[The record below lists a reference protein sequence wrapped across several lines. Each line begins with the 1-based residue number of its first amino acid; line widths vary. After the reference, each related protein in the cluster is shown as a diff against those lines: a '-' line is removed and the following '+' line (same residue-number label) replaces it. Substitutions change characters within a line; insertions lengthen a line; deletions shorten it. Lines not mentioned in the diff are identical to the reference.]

1 MDSVGQIP
9 GKATFPALKYH
20 IYFFKRY
27 TLSPQ
32 MWDYP
37 ELNLTF
43 KSCPGT
49 QLRIEASWHKH
60 LRHRMR
66 VLERWKLDK

>member
-32 MWDYP
+32 MWDHP

-43 KSCPGT
+43 KSCLGT
-49 QLRIEASWHKH
+49 QLRIEASWHEH
-60 LRHRMR
+60 L
-66 VLERWKLDK
+66 